1 MSRLRLVGAVLRGVP
16 YWVRMRSLGSVVLA
30 EIRREAHRSPWVG
43 AGGNSRGFT
52 GQRGRGSAPSAA
64 LSALRTEPPPCV
76 PGMRLVQYQLL
87 ALSGCGC
94 LARSVCLVSATV
106 MKGLRLDNN
115 KRIIFRTA
123 NNKDPSR

>member
-16 YWVRMRSLGSVVLA
+16 YWVRMRSLGSVVPA
-30 EIRREAHRSPWVG
+30 EIRREVHRSPWVG

-64 LSALRTEPPPCV
+64 LSALRTEPPPRV

-87 ALSGCGC
+87 ALSGCGR
-94 LARSVCLVSATV
+94 LARSVCFVSATV